1 MLKDKSVNV
10 QGINV
15 IRYDEYLG
23 HFDDKIAAVAVD
35 KFWRNQSTSLGDFT
49 GFIKFW
55 KDLATQVLNTMGGR
69 EIQGSSYFC
78 FICKECIRRQFLDV
92 GGNVYQCLCYEN
104 ALAVL
109 VHDVYVPVP
118 DFVLKDK
125 SVNVQ
130 GINVIRYGEYLGHF
144 DDKLGQ
150 KVMDNF
156 WRNQSVG
163 LRDIPGY
170 IKLVEDLATQIL
182 SEKQLIANF
191 KEIKPDMFVLMKHPM
206 VRDFVIFPY
215 MMNVPFSFLCYFND
229 YIRQRV
235 PISLPSSPLHMKGD
249 FLEQGMT
256 FIQGLKN
263 SMVHFGFFRSP
274 RESSDK
280 SVARFAPHRP
290 RISTKEIMSK
300 AEIFIVES
308 DPIMDFARLQLPNI
322 KFVGSTAG
330 NPPKELK
337 QPFKGFM
344 EKSVNGVVVVTLG
357 SSILEVPD
365 YISSKMVSAF
375 LKLKQNLVW
384 RVKLQ
389 FPDPGKIFTS
399 SWVPQNDLLGHKNTT
414 LFVSH
419 CGMNGQYEGMYHAV
433 PTLCLP
439 FENDMPYNAQRGVTK
454 GFGLRADIRGITDI
468 ELLALMREM
477 LENNKYK
484 KNIQKATDLYKLPV
498 NETAF
503 WLDHVMKY
511 GGAYMRSAGQNMPM
525 CQFLALD
532 VLAFVVVVNV
542 VVVVMVYKTCRCCCG
557 LCCGKKRKSKRD

>member
-1 MLKDKSVNV
+1 MTS
-10 QGINV
+10 
-15 IRYDEYLG
+15 
-23 HFDDKIAAVAVD
+23 AAV
-35 KFWRNQSTSLGDFT
+35 TSFLAAATLLLAGNHHVTQAKTVVLFSPPHTANVRTYTNT
-49 GFIKFW
+49 G
-55 KDLATQVLNTMGGR
+55 R
-69 EIQGSSYFC
+69 
-78 FICKECIRRQFLDV
+78 
-92 GGNVYQCLCYEN
+92 
-104 ALAVL
+104 ALAAL
-109 VHDVYVPVP
+109 GHDVYVPVP
-118 DFVLKDK
+118 DFMLKDN

-144 DDKLGQ
+144 DEKIGQ

-163 LRDIPGY
+163 LKDIPGY

-182 SEKQLIANF
+182 SDKQLIEKF

-215 MMNVPFSFLCYFND
+215 MLNVPFSFLCYFND
-229 YIRQRV
+229 YIGQRV
-235 PISLPSSPLHMKGD
+235 PVSLSSSPLHMNGD

-256 FIQGLKN
+256 FIQRLKN
-263 SMVHFGFFRSP
+263 SMVHFLFLFLH
-274 RESSDK
+274 EYTSSDK

-290 RISTKEIMSK
+290 RISTKEIMSQ

-308 DPIMDFARLQLPNI
+308 DPIMDFARPQLPNT

-330 NPPKELK
+330 TSPKELK
-337 QPFKGFM
+337 EPFKSFM
-344 EKSVNGVVVVTLG
+344 EKSVNGVVVVTFG
-357 SSILEVPD
+357 SSILEIPD
-365 YISSKMVSAF
+365 YIASKMESVF
-375 LKLKQNLVW
+375 LKLKQNVVW

-389 FPDPGKIFTS
+389 SPDPGKILTS
-399 SWVPQNDLLGHKNTT
+399 SWVPQNDLLGHKNTK

-439 FENDMPYNAQRGVTK
+439 FGNDMPYNAQRGVAR
-454 GFGLRADIRGITDI
+454 GFGLKADIREVTDI

-484 KNIQKATDLYKLPV
+484 KNIQKASDLYKELYKSPV

-525 CQFLALD
+525 YQFLALD
-532 VLAFVVVVNV
+532 VLAFLAVVNV
-542 VVVVMVYKTCRCCCG
+542 VVVLLVYKTCRCCCG
-557 LCCGKKRKSKRD
+557 ICCGKKRKSKSD